1 MFDKIKDKLAKG
13 KWELFLFYDGYLIKK
28 IRIEPDIE
36 ITKQVYL
43 IKVHGFKNLFGKNNI
58 TLMVKP
64 IRLLKTDVEK
74 KRTYWGVKF
83 EEGVNV

>member
-1 MFDKIKDKLAKG
+1 MFGKIKDK
-13 KWELFLFYDGYLIKK
+13 WELYLFYDGYLIKK
-28 IRIEPDIE
+28 IKIEPDIE

-64 IRLLKTDVEK
+64 IRLLKTDVDK